1 MTGSQSPLA
10 VFFDLDG
17 VLIDSRAAFVASIN
31 AALADIDEPARPA
44 AELEAAIGPPLPDTF
59 RELVDP
65 DKVQAGVDGY
75 YRHAHGDGI
84 RLTKVFDG
92 IPELLESLSYD
103 LPLLVATSKPVDLAG
118 PLLEALDVRHHFY
131 DVLGPPREDPGEDKL
146 ATLRRATERI
156 RYRNGVMIG
165 DRSFDMAAARELSL
179 IGIGVT
185 WGIDDEDELRDAGAE
200 LVVDDVERLEAELRR
215 LQRSAAGQAIR

>member
-1 MTGSQSPLA
+1 MSASPLV

-17 VLIDSRAAFVASIN
+17 VLIDSRAAFAASVN
-31 AALADIDEPARPA
+31 AALTDIGEPERPA
-44 AELEAAIGPPLPDTF
+44 GELIAAIGPPLPATF
-59 RELVDP
+59 ARLVTP
-65 DKVQAGVDGY
+65 EKAQAGVDGY
-75 YRHAHGDGI
+75 LRHAHADGV
-84 RLTKVFDG
+84 RLTKVFDR
-92 IPELLESLSYD
+92 IAELLESLSYD
-103 LPLLVATSKPVDLAG
+103 LPLIVATSKPVDLAG
-118 PLLEALDVRHHFY
+118 PLLEALDIRHHFY

-156 RYRNGVMIG
+156 RYRSGVMIG

-185 WGIDDEDELRDAGAE
+185 WGIGDEEELRDAGAE